1 MKSMES
7 IKKFSIWKLLL
18 TILCTTMISTF
29 IGFTITFISV
39 IPNWMYS
46 EVLSVA
52 ETTEEGNM
60 ATKYWENLFE
70 NTMKEQQEEYNNSLT
85 MGENYSVKGSV
96 LINLVYGRPA
106 YLIVKTFAMTCLI
119 GTVLG
124 TIIYIIVIQK
134 VEGKRMII
142 QLIIAFVILII
153 VIILLNL
160 VYRTSI
166 NRMINNFTSQPI
178 TYYAHIYDIESNEEY
193 IVIQYIVV
201 VAIIYIVNMIRKK
214 ILANKLNKEL
224 NNK

>member
-124 TIIYIIVIQK
+124 TIIYIIV
-134 VEGKRMII
+134 
-142 QLIIAFVILII
+142 
-153 VIILLNL
+153 LNL